1 MEMRNNRMISEPT
14 FKYRLSDGIQ
24 IKAIEFEAEQLRIDF
39 VAKPDLQFDYDW
51 WINIE
56 YRTFIRVS
64 GTNVRLPM
72 CEVANIPLAPNKYF
86 FETKDTE
93 LKYSLY
99 FILPPPS
106 AKRIDIIEKEWGG
119 NNSFNFYGVA
129 LSESLSPPLFEGGVK
144 LELN

>member
-1 MEMRNNRMISEPT
+1 MGNSRIILQPT
-14 FKYRLSDGIQ
+14 FKYKLADRIEIS
-24 IKAIEFEAEQLRIDF
+24 KIEFEAEQLRIDF
-39 VAKPDLQFDYDW
+39 VAKPDLQYDYDW

-56 YRTFIRVS
+56 YKTFIRVT
-64 GTNVRLPM
+64 GANIRLPM

-86 FETKDTE
+86 FETKDAE

-99 FILPPPS
+99 FILPPSS

>member
-1 MEMRNNRMISEPT
+1 MRKNSIILKPTYKYKLADRIEISM
-14 FKYRLSDGIQ
+14 
-24 IKAIEFEAEQLRIDF
+24 IEFEAEQLRIDF
-39 VAKPDLQFDYDW
+39 IAKPDLLYDYAW

-56 YRTFIRVS
+56 YRTFIQVT
-64 GTNVRLPM
+64 GTKIRLPM
-72 CEVANIPLAPNKYF
+72 CEVANIPLAPNKYY
-86 FETKDTE
+86 FETKDSE

-99 FILPPPS
+99 FILPPSS

-129 LSESLSPPLFEGGVK
+129 LSDSLPHPLFEGGVK